1 MRLFK
6 AKAFLYIHR
15 ISSVSISSSVHS
27 TSNGRRASAALD
39 MNIDFATFYLVSV
52 PGFLLGLMTGRFLAG
67 DRWQSIK
74 LALGPAGRLLS
85 AVGMLAAFSASLVTL
100 GVMAVYLVNLPAA
113 DSSTKFWVT
122 LLVGLWMLIGL
133 FLEIRDLRT
142 RQKSR

>member
-1 MRLFK
+1 
-6 AKAFLYIHR
+6 
-15 ISSVSISSSVHS
+15 
-27 TSNGRRASAALD
+27 
-39 MNIDFATFYLVSV
+39 MNIDFATYYLVSV

-74 LALGPAGRLLS
+74 LALGSAGRLLS
-85 AVGMLAAFSASLVTL
+85 AVG
-100 GVMAVYLVNLPAA
+100 MAVYLVNLPAA

-133 FLEIRDLRT
+133 FLEIRDLRA

>member
-1 MRLFK
+1 
-6 AKAFLYIHR
+6 
-15 ISSVSISSSVHS
+15 
-27 TSNGRRASAALD
+27 

-74 LALGPAGRLLS
+74 LALGSAGRLLS

-133 FLEIRDLRT
+133 FLEIRDLRA